1 MTSDNEGDVERQGQG
16 KEDSTTKS
24 DKAASNAPKID
35 HTSEELE
42 EDRA

>member
-1 MTSDNEGDVERQGQG
+1 MTSDNEGDVERKGQG
-16 KEDSTTKS
+16 KEDSMTKS
-24 DKAASNAPKID
+24 DKSASNAPKID